1 MVQLARQLRGNSAG
15 EMIGMEVLLAVHLH
29 GLLAAVV
36 QITMVMQV
44 QVQVQVRVQVQV
56 KEAVTAR
63 PHLLVVLLLGIKLL
77 RLHHHHRHQLD
88 NLMEDTAGIPL
99 RLMINRHPDMASHMQ
114 WVLLLAWPHLLLVL
128 GLYFKIMVM
137 RAVLLHL
144 QVMHLRL
151 Q

>member
-1 MVQLARQLRGNSAG
+1 
-15 EMIGMEVLLAVHLH
+15 MIGMEVPLAAHLH
-29 GLLAAVV
+29 GLLAVVV

-44 QVQVQVRVQVQV
+44 QVQV
-56 KEAVTAR
+56 KAVTAR
-63 PHLLVVLLLGIKLL
+63 PHLLVVVLLGTKLL
-77 RLHHHHRHQLD
+77 HLHRHQLD
-88 NLMEDTAGIPL
+88 NLMEDTAGILL

-114 WVLLLAWPHLLLVL
+114 WVLLLAWPRLLLVL

-151 Q
+151 R